1 MIDSTRRRT
10 LAHSV
15 AALCTGF
22 GVLVAPLDAQ
32 PPRRLPLGAAT
43 GTLPEEFTTITSV
56 RELRDGRVLVTDGRE
71 QRLVVA
77 DFRTGRVEQVGR
89 KGGGPGEYGM
99 VGMMRPLAGDS
110 SIMADLMGR
119 RWLLFDGAQIVG
131 QHSPDHPAVLAAQG
145 FMADSDALG
154 YVLSRRAPER
164 GDGVT
169 ITDARDSSVLV
180 LIARRT
186 GKADTVA
193 RVRNAERRL
202 ETARNAEGRV
212 TRSSITMAGPL
223 RTEEQAVLFAD
234 GWLAIA
240 RLDPFRVDWRAPDGT
255 WTRGAPLSVPL
266 IRVDARERAAFLE
279 RNARAYTQPAIPG
292 LPPSQPPSASDF
304 PAAVPPFPIGA
315 VSQGPAGRLL
325 IRRHRSADVG
335 PSHYLVIDRRGALLG
350 ELVLPANETIVGAGE
365 RTVYV
370 VAKDDDDIQTLRR
383 HAWP

>member
-1 MIDSTRRRT
+1 MIDRTRSRA
-10 LAHSV
+10 LARSV
-15 AALCTGF
+15 GALCTGV
-22 GVLVAPLDAQ
+22 GLLVAPLDAQ
-32 PPRRLPLGAAT
+32 PLRRLSLGAAT
-43 GTLPEEFTTITSV
+43 GTLPEEFTAITSV
-56 RELRDGRVLVTDGRE
+56 RELRDGRVLITDGRE

-99 VGMMRPLAGDS
+99 VGRVYPLAGDS
-110 SIMADLMGR
+110 SIMPDPSAR
-119 RWLLFDGAQIVG
+119 RWLLLDGAQIVG
-131 QHSPDHPAVLAAQG
+131 QHSADHPAVLAAQG
-145 FMADSDALG
+145 FMADSDVLG
-154 YVLSRRAPER
+154 RVLSRRMPDR
-164 GDGVT
+164 RDGVT

-180 LIARRT
+180 LVARGT
-186 GKADTVA
+186 GRADTVA
-193 RVRNAERRL
+193 RVRNAERRF
-202 ETARNAEGRV
+202 EIERNADGRI
-212 TRSSITMAGPL
+212 TRTSMMMAGPL

-234 GWLAIA
+234 GWLAVA
-240 RLDPFRVDWRAPDGT
+240 RLEPFRVDWRAPDGT
-255 WTRGAPLSVPL
+255 WTRGAALPVPP

-279 RNARAYTQPAIPG
+279 RNASANAQPAIPG

-304 PAAVPPFPIGA
+304 PATVPPFPIGA

-350 ELVLPANETIVGAGE
+350 ELILPANETIVGAGE

-370 VAKDDDDIQTLRR
+370 VAKDEDDIQRLRR